1 MKNDGIGVFIVR
13 GFCLFC
19 SPHGNEKVTLRDQ
32 IHREFVNRPFQFDK
46 RSQYFIGADD
56 ETLSVAMRVND
67 PDCSPFR
74 ING

>member
-1 MKNDGIGVFIVR
+1 
-13 GFCLFC
+13 
-19 SPHGNEKVTLRDQ
+19 VTLRDQ

-56 ETLSVAMRVND
+56 ETLSVAMRVSD